1 MSYIKEI
8 FLGRREGK
16 IVVFVSL
23 FYLLTWGLL
32 RAFPGIN
39 ALSEFYIW
47 MCGFMP
53 IIMLIFYSSIGG
65 FKREFDSGTFNTVL
79 LAMVSLTPVIMKLSV
94 LVRQ

>member
-1 MSYIKEI
+1 MSCVKEI
-8 FLGRREGK
+8 FLGRLEGK

-23 FYLLTWGLL
+23 FYLVTWGLL

-39 ALSEFYIW
+39 PLSDFYTW

-65 FKREFDSGTFNTVL
+65 FKRQFDSGAFNTAM
-79 LAMVSLTPVIMKLSV
+79 LALVSLTPLIMKLSV

>member
-1 MSYIKEI
+1 MSYVKEI
-8 FLGRREGK
+8 FLSRREGK

-23 FYLLTWGLL
+23 SYLLTWGLL

-53 IIMLIFYSSIGG
+53 VIMLIFYFSMGG
-65 FKREFDSGTFNTVL
+65 FKRQFDSGTFNSAM
-79 LAMVSLTPVIMKLSV
+79 LAIVSLTPVIMKLSV